1 VCSASGARAAFSY
14 GAVHWFPA
22 QLAQWCTAH
31 QVTGDAIT
39 NSLIFMAVAMIAT
52 RTLGLATR
60 AATHLD
66 REPRFARFAGGS
78 LAGSL
83 AREGTLPGAAMA
95 FKHTGDDR
103 LNIWCGA
110 ASYKRDSQWRPG

>member
-1 VCSASGARAAFSY
+1 MCSASGARAAFSY

-39 NSLIFMAVAMIAT
+39 NGLIFMAVAMIAT

-60 AATHLD
+60 AAT
-66 REPRFARFAGGS
+66 
-78 LAGSL
+78 
-83 AREGTLPGAAMA
+83 LPPTAPASTATATTAAA
-95 FKHTGDDR
+95 H
-103 LNIWCGA
+103 
-110 ASYKRDSQWRPG
+110 